1 MIQYEKIIIVI
12 DEPKRDLAPLLFL
25 ATKLVKKNYQVY
37 LISFSQ
43 LSKIEKS
50 FFKNSILIIN
60 YFRFNNLHFLI
71 WIKIFCKTRIIV
83 YDTEG
88 VGSRDG
94 YQVVRIIK
102 KYEYFHDIIDQYW
115 LWNNVILNELK
126 KFNFKN
132 DIFFT
137 VGNYRFSQHFLE
149 SRKINNDSKKQIL
162 INTNFAFISPKYSR
176 GPQQEL
182 KSAQSTCDP
191 ATSEDLDHYF
201 NVRKKFLDIIKNIIS
216 YYSNETFVLRSHP
229 FENNIFWTKN
239 LSEFKNVIFRSDGD
253 VIDELPISKF
263 VIHNNCSTAVEALN
277 LNVPSISFDWLF
289 NSKFDPYFP
298 RLASIKCKN
307 INDVF
312 DNINK
317 ILSQNFSEFK
327 KIDKNLVNAHYKDIY
342 TTNDIFDT
350 CVNLISLIQI
360 KVIKLKFGYFKYLF
374 INILYKLA
382 NLFFERKKIIYD
394 KLLNQEKIMNEFNK
408 MKNTE
413 CKLLVIN
420 DKVYSILNKN

>member
-1 MIQYEKIIIVI
+1 MIQHEKIIIVI

-50 FFKNSILIIN
+50 LFKNSILIVN
-60 YFRFNNLHFLI
+60 YFRFNNLYFLI
-71 WIKIFCKTRIIV
+71 WVKIFYKTRIIV

-94 YQVVRIIK
+94 YQVLRSIK

-115 LWNNVILNELK
+115 LWNNTILNELK

-132 DIFFT
+132 DIFFV
-137 VGNYRFSQHFLE
+137 VGNYRFSQQFLE
-149 SRKINNDSKKQIL
+149 LRKTNNDSKQQIL
-162 INTNFAFISPKYSR
+162 INTNFAFISPKYSQ

-182 KSAQSTCDP
+182 KNAKLTSDLSTY
-191 ATSEDLDHYF
+191 EDLDHYF
-201 NVRKKFLDIIKNIIS
+201 NIRKNFLDIIKNVIT
-216 YYSNETFVLRSHP
+216 YYANETFVLRTHP
-229 FENNIFWTKN
+229 FENNIFWIKN

-253 VIDELPISKF
+253 VIDELLISKF
-263 VIHNNCSTAVEALN
+263 IIHNNCSTAAEALN

-289 NSKFDPYFP
+289 NSKFDPCFP

-327 KIDKNLVNAHYKDIY
+327 KIDKNLVNVHYKDMY
-342 TTNDIFDT
+342 STNDIFDT
-350 CVNLISLIQI
+350 CVNLISLIQN
-360 KVIKLKFGYFKYLF
+360 KEIKLKFGYFKYLF
-374 INILYKLA
+374 INILYKLV

-394 KLLNQEKIMNEFNK
+394 KLLNQEKIINEFNK
-408 MKNTE
+408 MKNIE
-413 CKLLVIN
+413 CKLLVLN
-420 DKVYSILNKN
+420 DKIYSILNKN